1 MKSRLT
7 ITLSE
12 DILKKIDYLID
23 KKTIRNRSH
32 AIEHLVEQ
40 SLAPEIK
47 TAIILAGGPE
57 KDPYSPLT
65 VIGSKPLILYTIDLL
80 QKHGVKKIHIGINSQ
95 GSELKKLL
103 KDGQEYG
110 VHITYHLEKEI
121 LGTAGA
127 ITTITKKAKS
137 DFTNEDYFVIA
148 GDVLTN
154 INLDELA
161 HFHIENKSLVTMAVK
176 PRLAKLNYDNV
187 FVQGNT
193 VVNFKASE
201 KHEIVGIVNAG
212 VYIFSSEMNSL
223 LPELTNAA
231 AKTKKSAN
239 GSGSTSM
246 LEKDVFPKLS
256 NSKRIHAFSFQGIW
270 FDVSTDQN
278 YKQAVSQL

>member
-23 KKTIRNRSH
+23 KKKIRNRSH

-40 SLAPEIK
+40 SLEPEIK

-57 KDPYSPLT
+57 KNPYSPLT
-65 VIGSKPLILYTIDLL
+65 VIGTKPLILYTIDLL
-80 QKHGVKKIHIGINSQ
+80 QKHGVRKVHIAINNQ
-95 GSELKKLL
+95 GTELKKLL
-103 KDGQEYG
+103 GDGQEYG
-110 VHITYHLEKEI
+110 VQITYHYEKER

-127 ITTITKKAKS
+127 ITTITKKAKA

-161 HFHIENKSLVTMAVK
+161 HFHIENNSLVTMAVK
-176 PRLAKLNYDNV
+176 PRPAQMNYDNV

-223 LPELTNAA
+223 LPDLTTSNEDGAR
-231 AKTKKSAN
+231 
-239 GSGSTSM
+239 STTM

-256 NSKRIHAFSFQGIW
+256 SSKRVHAFSFQGIW
-270 FDVSTDQN
+270 FDISSDQN
-278 YKQAVSQL
+278 YKHAVEQM

>member
-1 MKSRLT
+1 MKTRLT

-12 DILKKIDYLID
+12 DILKKIDFLID
-23 KKTIRNRSH
+23 KKKIRNRSH

-40 SLAPEIK
+40 SLAPKIK

-57 KDPYSPLT
+57 KNPYSPLT
-65 VIGSKPLILYTIDLL
+65 VIGTKPLILYSLDLL
-80 QKHGVKKIHIGINSQ
+80 QKHGVRKIHIAINNQ

-103 KDGQEYG
+103 GNGQEYG
-110 VHITYHLEKEI
+110 VNITYHHEKEQ

-127 ITTITKKAKS
+127 VAAITKKAKT
-137 DFTNEDYFVIA
+137 DFSNEDYFVIA

-161 HFHIENKSLVTMAVK
+161 QFHVQNNSLVTMAVK
-176 PRLAKLNYDNV
+176 PRPAQMNYDNV

-193 VVNFKASE
+193 VVSFKASE

-212 VYIFSSEMNSL
+212 VYIFSCEMNSH
-223 LPELTNAA
+223 LPDLTTANLNTANSA
-231 AKTKKSAN
+231 ESTKP
-239 GSGSTSM
+239 SM

-256 NSKRIHAFSFQGIW
+256 NSKRVHAFSFQGIW
-270 FDVSTDQN
+270 FDVSSDQN
-278 YKQAVSQL
+278 YKHAVERM

>member
-12 DILKKIDYLID
+12 DILKKIDHLID
-23 KKTIRNRSH
+23 KKKIRNRSH

-40 SLAPEIK
+40 SLEPEIK

-57 KDPYSPLT
+57 KTPYSPLT
-65 VIGSKPLILYTIDLL
+65 VIGTKPLILYTIDLL
-80 QKHGVKKIHIGINSQ
+80 QKHGVRKVHIAINNQ
-95 GSELKKLL
+95 GTELKKLL
-103 KDGQEYG
+103 GDGQEYG
-110 VHITYHLEKEI
+110 VQITYHYEKER

-127 ITTITKKAKS
+127 ITTITKKAKV
-137 DFTNEDYFVIA
+137 DFINEDYFVIA

-161 HFHIENKSLVTMAVK
+161 HFHIENNSLVTMAVK
-176 PRLAKLNYDNV
+176 PRPAQMNYDNV

-223 LPELTNAA
+223 LPELT
-231 AKTKKSAN
+231 TPAN
-239 GSGSTSM
+239 GEVQKTTM

-256 NSKRIHAFSFQGIW
+256 NSKRVHAFSFQGIW
-270 FDVSTDQN
+270 FDISSDQN
-278 YKQAVSQL
+278 YKRAVEQL